1 MVSIAFDADV
11 DVFNTVTFNASLKV
25 HDERHGETTSG
36 ESGFYGTVGSFRTT
50 YTLNCARV

>member
-1 MVSIAFDADV
+1 M